1 MNVLR
6 TCLAAAFAAAAVSP
20 ALTSAAVPPVDPV
33 GKGAVIKCG
42 TTNGVI
48 IRAAHADKIIFVLT
62 GFLQAALPGDQP
74 DLDKVPRNTEL
85 DIKVIDDPKT
95 VADLKG
101 KVLTFLGALDIP
113 PNREAVRI
121 MQVQYAMV
129 CPTTAAP

>member
-6 TCLAAAFAAAAVSP
+6 TCLAAAFVAAVASP
-20 ALTSAAVPPVDPV
+20 TLTSAAVPPVDPV
-33 GKGAVIKCG
+33 GKAAVIKCG
-42 TTNGVI
+42 TTNGVV
-48 IRAAHADKIIFVLT
+48 IRAAHADKIIFMLT

-74 DLDKVPRNTEL
+74 ALDKVPRNTEL

-101 KVLTFLGALDIP
+101 KVLTFLGALDFP
-113 PNREAVRI
+113 PNRESVRI